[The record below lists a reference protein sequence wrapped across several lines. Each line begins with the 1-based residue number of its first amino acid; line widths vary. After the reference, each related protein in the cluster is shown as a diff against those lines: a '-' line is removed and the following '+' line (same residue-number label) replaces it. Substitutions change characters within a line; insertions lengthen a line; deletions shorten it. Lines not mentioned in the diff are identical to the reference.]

1 MIQVTLP
8 RGDLARLDQIIA
20 RFQVDSEEAPA
31 GVARQVTIPI
41 FPTSDEQE
49 NEIADRIVEE
59 LDRADWTIYPEDRAG

>member
-1 MIQVTLP
+1 
-8 RGDLARLDQIIA
+8 
-20 RFQVDSEEAPA
+20 
-31 GVARQVTIPI
+31 VTISI